1 MQRTNYGFQCQLFAC
16 LSTTND
22 LQSQGY
28 EGKKCF
34 SLNCIFKRQDLI
46 ILIAYI
52 DLISEGAS
60 TSLCKQSRLLGLQGA
75 LNQTIQPLNLGAE
88 DVDL

>member
-1 MQRTNYGFQCQLFAC
+1 MDSSANC
-16 LSTTND
+16 LHVLAQQMIYSPRAVR
-22 LQSQGY
+22 
-28 EGKKCF
+28 GKKCF

-60 TSLCKQSRLLGLQGA
+60 TSLCKQSRLLELQGA
-75 LNQTIQPLNLGAE
+75 LNQTIQPMNLGVE
-88 DVDL
+88 DIDL